1 MGQLLEKV
9 IWDQRTSSF
18 LSVYF
23 IRCAG
28 KDSPRHGKSIL
39 RCVCGIRVSN
49 SIGSWEWLLSFW
61 PSGFVSVGITSML
74 YHTWLKIRVQDSQHA
89 RQALYHLSTSPAH
102 RGFPSPVHFSA
113 FCRQQ
118 YCSVCL
124 GYCWSV
130 NSAPWAFLSLLAPP
144 SFRAF
149 PKSLDPAPGPFP
161 PPLHVREVGVLWTS
175 SWSHEFLLISAQSVT
190 CSWRVVRLVD
200 IKVLCYDLNLKCAVS
215 WRLDCQ

>member
-102 RGFPSPVHFSA
+102 RASQALFISLHFVGSNIVLSAWDIAGVWTVPLGLFFPCWHLPV
-113 FCRQQ
+113 
-118 YCSVCL
+118 L
-124 GYCWSV
+124 E
-130 NSAPWAFLSLLAPP
+130 LSL
-144 SFRAF
+144 
-149 PKSLDPAPGPFP
+149 
-161 PPLHVREVGVLWTS
+161 
-175 SWSHEFLLISAQSVT
+175 SH
-190 CSWRVVRLVD
+190 
-200 IKVLCYDLNLKCAVS
+200 
-215 WRLDCQ
+215 